1 MTRCC
6 VDKDCACVCVIGLGG
21 VSCQTQRSGETL
33 MALKKHSSCHEIN
46 SNQILVQNATRG
58 LESADDELAPVY
70 LAPENAVH

>member
-1 MTRCC
+1 
-6 VDKDCACVCVIGLGG
+6 
-21 VSCQTQRSGETL
+21 